1 MAFMED
7 VARIREV
14 LHANAL
20 DQVVDNDILVA
31 LLQLYE
37 SDDQRVDLVI
47 LDLQG
52 MLGND
57 LPVGHHFGV
66 QQQRWEELQR
76 PTHLPNPGTFI
87 DLEAVTQ
94 ANIAAEVI
102 VIDQGRPSTSGTLD
116 GHTPRLTANRN
127 KRHISDVSIDTS
139 QAKRVT
145 PTKAGEDRLRVSV
158 TATAVVNPGQ
168 TVHAGVVTYQT
179 PKAVLISMPPSDTR
193 TSSSIDAKV
202 PVKKENVYESKYRH
216 HGRNDVRP
224 VTISED
230 DLNPKEPLESTSIKF
245 HKATLS
251 AIPAINVKFAAFKAT
266 EFITLRKSAGR
277 LEEYLALVKSD
288 MNLAIPKVDMN
299 WNPPV
304 EMEAEHQRLFQHVY
318 DKFINEKVEFLVR
331 ALPDVDPDFLEEKV
345 NSVQGDEER
354 IRGFLTEIL
363 EGNMEYPT
371 RADYNRRKEYNDL
384 ANKFF
389 TVEEFLELYDNPFT
403 HFRDDNRVT
412 DAEYRE
418 EAINQLKKD
427 FRFASLTNIRR
438 VFHNKNYHYT
448 PAYFEL
454 LTNSM
459 TNQRKTKR
467 SAHECM
473 GTAKDLFLI
482 QEIAFVVLQ
491 PKIDFYLKNKEQM
504 RKDAVGIARANG
516 SLLDCPICC
525 EDELIDLDLIYCPV
539 GHGVCRN
546 CVRRQSEELIGLMKN
561 HVPCLF
567 PECSTEYRLR
577 DLKEV
582 LKKSIFC
589 CLEKRRQAEEV
600 SAAGIEGLES
610 CPFCEYCEVP
620 REDDRLFT
628 CKNPECSKVSCR
640 QCREP
645 NHSPLRC
652 EEFAMKQRL
661 SHYVETKMTEALV
674 RQCPT
679 CKKNFVK
686 ADGCNKMVCP
696 CGAIM
701 CYICRQQIKDYNHFS
716 NNPPQQPNV
725 PVPPKPPNSKCPLY
739 SDTLKMHE
747 EEVAKSAA
755 RARAELASSNPN
767 IRVDLVLGKN

>member
-1 MAFMED
+1 MAFIED
-7 VARIREV
+7 IARIREV
-14 LHANAL
+14 LHANGFL
-20 DQVVDNDILVA
+20 HEVVDNDILVA

-47 LDLQG
+47 LDLQT
-52 MLGND
+52 MLGKD
-57 LPVGHHFGV
+57 LPVGHHFGM
-66 QQQRWEELQR
+66 QQQRWEELHR
-76 PTHLPNPGTFI
+76 PAKIPNSGTFI

-94 ANIAAEVI
+94 DDIAAEVV
-102 VIDQGRPSTSGTLD
+102 VIDQVRPSTSGTLD
-116 GHTPRLTANRN
+116 AVPRLAPNRN
-127 KRHISDVSIDTS
+127 KRHISDVSIDKS

-145 PTKAGEDRLRVSV
+145 PTKAGEDRLRVSL
-158 TATAVVNPGQ
+158 TATAIVTPGQ
-168 TVHAGVVTYQT
+168 TVRASVVTHHT
-179 PKAVLISMPPSDTR
+179 PTAVLISVPPSAQR
-193 TSSSIDAKV
+193 TSSSTDAKM
-202 PVKKENVYESKYRH
+202 PVRGSIYDTFMRH
-216 HGRNDVRP
+216 HDRNDVRP
-224 VTISED
+224 ITISED
-230 DLNPKEPLESTSIKF
+230 DLNSKEPLESRSIKF

-251 AIPAINVKFAAFKAT
+251 TIPAINVKFAAFKAT
-266 EFITLRKSAGR
+266 EFISLRKSAGR
-277 LEEYLALVKSD
+277 LEEYLALMKSD
-288 MNLAIPKVDMN
+288 MNLAIPKVDMH
-299 WNPPV
+299 WTPPV
-304 EMEAEHQRLFQHVY
+304 EMEPEHQRLFQHVY
-318 DKFINEKVEFLVR
+318 DKFINEKIEFLVR

-363 EGNMEYPT
+363 EGNVQYPT
-371 RADYNRRKEYNDL
+371 RADYNRRKEYNIL

-403 HFRDDNRVT
+403 YFRDDTRVT
-412 DAEYRE
+412 DAAYRE

-438 VFHNKNYHYT
+438 VFHNKNFHYT

-454 LTNSM
+454 LTNST

-467 SAHECM
+467 SAHECV

-482 QEIAFVVLQ
+482 QEIAFVALQ
-491 PKIDFYLKNKEQM
+491 PEIDCYLKNKEQM
-504 RKDAVGIARANG
+504 RKDAIVIARANG
-516 SLLDCPICC
+516 TLLDCPICC
-525 EDELIDLDLIYCPV
+525 EDELVDLDLVYCSM

-567 PECSTEYRLR
+567 PECTTEYTLR

-716 NNPPQQPNV
+716 NNPPQQPNA
-725 PVPPKPPNSKCPLY
+725 PVLPTPQKAKCPLY

>member
-7 VARIREV
+7 IARIREV
-14 LHANAL
+14 LRANAL
-20 DQVVDNDILVA
+20 NEVVDNDILVA

-47 LDLQG
+47 LDLQI
-52 MLGND
+52 MLGKD
-57 LPVGHHFGV
+57 LPVGHHFGM

-76 PTHLPNPGTFI
+76 PTKIRNPEAFI
-87 DLEAVTQ
+87 DLEAVTKD
-94 ANIAAEVI
+94 NTAAEVI
-102 VIDQGRPSTSGTLD
+102 VIDQGRPSTSGIIGAAPLVV
-116 GHTPRLTANRN
+116 LNRN
-127 KRHISDVSIDTS
+127 KRPISDASTDKS
-139 QAKRVT
+139 QAKRVS
-145 PTKAGEDRLRVSV
+145 PSKAGEDRFRVSV
-158 TATAVVNPGQ
+158 TATVVNPDQ
-168 TVHAGVVTYQT
+168 TVRAGVVTYHAPT
-179 PKAVLISMPPSDTR
+179 AVRISMPPSAPR
-193 TSSSIDAKV
+193 KSSSTVAKI
-202 PVKKENVYESKYRH
+202 PVKKGNSYESKYRH
-216 HGRNDVRP
+216 REQNGVHPITVA
-224 VTISED
+224 ED
-230 DLNPKEPLESTSIKF
+230 DLSSKEPLESTSVKF

-251 AIPAINVKFAAFKAT
+251 TIPAINVKFAAFKAT
-266 EFITLRKSAGR
+266 EFITLRKSAWR
-277 LEEYLALVKSD
+277 LEEYLASMKSD
-288 MNLAIPKVDMN
+288 MTLTIPKKDIL

-354 IRGFLTEIL
+354 IRSFLTEIL
-363 EGNMEYPT
+363 EGNMQYPT
-371 RADYNRRKEYNDL
+371 RADYNRRKEYNIL

-389 TVEEFLELYDNPFT
+389 TVEEFLELYDNPLT
-403 HFRDDNRVT
+403 YFRDDSRVT
-412 DAEYRE
+412 DAAYRE

-454 LTNSM
+454 RTNSV

-467 SAHECM
+467 TAHECT

-482 QEIAFVVLQ
+482 QEIAFVALQ
-491 PKIDFYLKNKEQM
+491 PEIDIYLKNKEQM
-504 RKDAVGIARANG
+504 RKDAVVIARANG
-516 SLLDCPICC
+516 TLLDCPICC
-525 EDELIDLDLIYCPV
+525 EDELTYLDLIYCSM

-546 CVRRQSEELIGLMKN
+546 CVSRQSEELIGLMKN

-567 PECSTEYRLR
+567 PECTTEYTLR

-620 REDDRLFT
+620 RENDRLFT
-628 CKNPECSKVSCR
+628 CKNPGCCKVSCR
-640 QCREP
+640 QCRES
-645 NHSPLRC
+645 NHLPLRC

-661 SHYVETKMTEALV
+661 THYVETKMTEALV
-674 RQCPT
+674 RQCPS

-716 NNPPQQPNV
+716 NNPLQQPST
-725 PVPPKPPNSKCPLY
+725 PVPSKPKNAKCPLY